1 MKNRRA
7 IVFLSLVMIGVI
19 IAEKIQAQQDAMF
32 THYMDNTLEVNPAY
46 AGSRDAMTLTLLSRN
61 QWVDFEGA
69 PTTQT
74 FTIHSPVVGETV
86 NLGFS
91 VINDKI
97 GPINNA
103 NIYVDYSYRIKLSPK
118 YKLALGLKAGFG
130 TISTDLLNLVLDEQG
145 DEVFLEDLNHKILPN
160 IGFGLYLSSETFYA
174 GLSVPKLIDNSYLI
188 AESELGN
195 VGIYNEKRHYY
206 FIAGLLKHVSSD
218 LDFKPTTF
226 LKVTSGA
233 PIEVDVTG
241 SFILNDKFLLGG
253 MFRMGDALG
262 LLAGYNIANNL
273 YLGYSFDWSYYN
285 KTFRYNSGTHELLL
299 RYDFELSESRK
310 IRSPRYF

>member
-1 MKNRRA
+1 MKKKRA
-7 IVFLSLVMIGVI
+7 IVFLSFVI
-19 IAEKIQAQQDAMF
+19 FGAVIADNIQAQQDAMF

-61 QWVDFEGA
+61 QWVDFDGA

-74 FTIHSPVVGETV
+74 FTIHSPVVGEKV

-91 VINDKI
+91 VINDRI
-97 GPINNA
+97 GPISNT
-103 NIYVDYSYRIKLSPK
+103 NIYCDYAYRINLSPK
-118 YKLALGLKAGFG
+118 YKLSLGLKAGFG

-160 IGFGLYLSSETFYA
+160 LGFGLYLSSENFYA
-174 GLSVPKLIDNSYLI
+174 GVSVPKLFNNSYLI
-188 AESELGN
+188 GESDLGN
-195 VGIYNEKRHYY
+195 VSIYNEKRHYY
-206 FIAGLLKHVSSD
+206 FIAGSLKHLTTN
-218 LDFKPTTF
+218 LDFKPTSF
-226 LKVTSGA
+226 VKVTSGA
-233 PIEVDVTG
+233 PVEVDLTG
-241 SFILNDKFLLGG
+241 SFIFNDKFLLGG

-262 LLAGYNIANNL
+262 LLAGFNVAKNL

-285 KTFRYNSGTHELLL
+285 KTFRYNTGTHELIL
-299 RYDFELSESRK
+299 RYDFELNDSRK